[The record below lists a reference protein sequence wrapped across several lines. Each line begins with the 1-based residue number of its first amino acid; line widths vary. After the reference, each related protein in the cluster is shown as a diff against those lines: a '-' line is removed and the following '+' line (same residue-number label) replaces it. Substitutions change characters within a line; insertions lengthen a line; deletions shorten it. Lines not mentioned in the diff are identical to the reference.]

1 MSEFNQETT
10 VELNTQ
16 QDHYNF
22 IRTLLESL
30 EAEVVKSEKGNKS
43 AGVRLRKNLRL
54 LKSHTQDF
62 IKFTLNKD

>member
-1 MSEFNQETT
+1 MSEDNNQENLN
-10 VELNTQ
+10 LNTQ

-22 IRTLLESL
+22 IKTLLESL
-30 EAEVVKSEKGNKS
+30 EPEVVKSEKGNKS

-62 IKFTLNKD
+62 IRFTLDKD